1 MDQQSKEC
9 KTLMRGVAQQ
19 YDEQEGLRP
28 IGYYIG
34 LIIGGQAQ
42 EDEQEAGE
50 AGHEYR

>member
-9 KTLMRGVAQQ
+9 KTPMRGVAQQ
-19 YDEQEGLRP
+19 YEEQEGLRP

-34 LIIGGQAQ
+34 LIIGGQVE

-50 AGHEYR
+50 RRYE